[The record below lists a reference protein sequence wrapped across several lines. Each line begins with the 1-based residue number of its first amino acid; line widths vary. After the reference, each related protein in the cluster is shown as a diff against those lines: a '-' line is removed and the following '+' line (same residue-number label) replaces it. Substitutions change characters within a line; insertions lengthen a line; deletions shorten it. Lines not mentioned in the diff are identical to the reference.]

1 LRSFNIRP
9 PQYREIIEDA
19 AVTTV
24 IDAEGAIHQRLEEAY
39 DALKWT
45 LARDAECGY
54 LLDEKHWVYKQQGS
68 KRHKVPGLIALYI
81 IDDFQVTLLS
91 IQVCV
96 Y

>member
-1 LRSFNIRP
+1 M
-9 PQYREIIEDA
+9 
-19 AVTTV
+19 TTT
-24 IDAEGAIHQRLEEAY
+24 IDAERSIHPRLDDAY
-39 DALKWT
+39 AALTWK

-54 LLDEKHWVYKQQGS
+54 LLDEKHWIYKQQGS

-81 IDDFQVTLLS
+81 VDNFQVTIQF